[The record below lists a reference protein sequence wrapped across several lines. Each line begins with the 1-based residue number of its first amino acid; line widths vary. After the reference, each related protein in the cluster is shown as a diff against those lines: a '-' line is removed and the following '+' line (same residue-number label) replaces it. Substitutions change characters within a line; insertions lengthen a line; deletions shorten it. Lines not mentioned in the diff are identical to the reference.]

1 MAVGDY
7 TRWRADQAR
16 GYMERIRSTVI
27 SVDCRREEIERLSS
41 KLLPAAIAYT
51 EGQSGSVYGDAVP
64 DGIAALDDAISRYRK
79 ELGRFV
85 HEIDVA
91 RDAVEHV
98 AVPERREMLRLRYL
112 YDMPLRDVCE
122 RLGYSYEG
130 GRTLCT
136 YALADLWEHIPDEWR
151 FEHPAL

>member
-1 MAVGDY
+1 MTIRDY

-16 GYMERIRSTVI
+16 GYMECIRSTVV
-27 SVDCRREEIERLSS
+27 SVDCRREEIERLTS
-41 KLLPAAIAYT
+41 KLLPAAVDYT
-51 EGQSGSVYGDAVP
+51 GGPSGSVYGDAVP
-64 DGIAALDDAISRYRK
+64 DGIAALDEAISRYRAD
-79 ELGRFV
+79 LGRFV
-85 HEIDVA
+85 REIDAA
-91 RDAVEHV
+91 REAVEQV

-112 YDMPLRDVCE
+112 CDMPLRDVCE

-151 FEHPAL
+151 FEPTAL